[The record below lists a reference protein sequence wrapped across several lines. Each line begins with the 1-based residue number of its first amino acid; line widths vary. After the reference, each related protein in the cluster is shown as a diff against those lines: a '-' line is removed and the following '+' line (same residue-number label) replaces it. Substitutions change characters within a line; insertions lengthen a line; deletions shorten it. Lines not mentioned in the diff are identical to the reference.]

1 MEGVME
7 EIETL
12 SLVSETNPIL
22 RMNTEVFDFKNPP
35 TNPVILY
42 RQMANTMLKN
52 NGIGLAAP
60 QVGLP
65 YRMFV
70 MRTHPDVIGVFN
82 PLLLDTS
89 EETIILEEGCLSF
102 DMLFIKVKRPKR
114 IRVRFTNP
122 DGQTETRVFDGMTAR
137 CFLHE
142 LDHLNGITYLQ
153 KANKFHIETAKKRR
167 KQIKEE
173 NQRIA

>member
-1 MEGVME
+1 
-7 EIETL
+7 
-12 SLVSETNPIL
+12 
-22 RMNTEVFDFKNPP
+22 
-35 TNPVILY
+35 
-42 RQMANTMLKN
+42 
-52 NGIGLAAP
+52 
-60 QVGLP
+60 
-65 YRMFV
+65 MFV